1 MERRPDALL
10 EEAQRQIHDDS
21 ARLARLNCK
30 ALVHI
35 ASERM
40 ILQALCHAPCHGL
53 EEVQEVPKHSDMS
66 MFSATWPPM

>member
-1 MERRPDALL
+1 MPKSVFEKS
-10 EEAQRQIHDDS
+10 ERQIHDDS

-53 EEVQEVPKHSDMS
+53 EEVQEVPKDRDVVHVLCHL
-66 MFSATWPPM
+66 API